1 MQIVTLPSGRFQV
14 ILFRN
19 GKRERRNFASKAMAE
34 AYLKQAKVEVYEQK
48 LGLDRLTAKQRMI
61 ALEVFRVLPPN
72 VNVLDI
78 VLDHVKK
85 VNWDLEKVTLQDAL
99 EKFLESLK
107 TGNRRKSY
115 IDSIRKTLRRFE
127 KNTTETILSECT
139 KDDIELFLKNIIKQ
153 TPVSRFNAILN
164 LRVFFEWCCREKYIV
179 ENPVAEVRRP
189 FVHRRE
195 PVILTVDQCQA
206 LLENTSDGDCA
217 FAAIGL
223 FTGIRPNEIRQMTWD
238 MVNLEAGNIRIPSE
252 ITKTHTSRTIQLEPN
267 AAAWL
272 APLKIKA
279 PRMPQDEGARG
290 KRFCLATQL
299 KAWPQGA
306 LRHTFASYHV
316 TAFEN
321 PSRTALFMHCRT
333 APDILFR
340 HYFKDTLKSEA
351 LKFWQ
356 LYPKENWI

>member
-48 LGLDRLTAKQRMI
+48 LGLDPLTAKQRMI

-78 VLDHVKK
+78 VLNHVKK
-85 VNWDLEKVTLQDAL
+85 VNWDLEKVTLEDAI
-99 EKFLESLK
+99 ERFLKSLK
-107 TGNRRKSY
+107 TGNRRQSY
-115 IDSIRKTLRRFE
+115 IESIGKTLRRFLKRDNEIWTVAEVE
-127 KNTTETILSECT
+127 KTN
-139 KDDIELFLKNIIKQ
+139 IEWFLDHNIKQ

-164 LRVFFEWCCREKYIV
+164 LRVFFEWCRREKYIE
-179 ENPVAEVRRP
+179 ENPVVEVRRP

-206 LLENTSDGDCA
+206 LLENTSDADCA

-223 FTGIRPNEIRQMTWD
+223 FTGIRPNEICQMTWG

-351 LKFWQ
+351 LKFWE
-356 LYPKENWI
+356 LYPKG